1 MNKIICLFIV
11 LLIYTCSCAIAM
23 NDEFADCLP
32 RNLKKPI
39 VYNNYNFEATEV
51 IPIKL
56 KVINPVKSEK
66 ELYEGQQV
74 DFRVVQNV
82 VHNDKIIIK
91 RGAVV
96 PAKISVIITPGM
108 NGIPA
113 SIILKDFDI
122 ENIEKTKLTDYYEVF
137 GQNRSLMVIPLK
149 WVLTVLPPTGSLT
162 NLIMGG
168 HAKLAVKKPITIY
181 YYPNWM

>member
-1 MNKIICLFIV
+1 MNKIISLFIV
-11 LLIYTCSCAIAM
+11 LLFYTCSFAIAI
-23 NDEFADCLP
+23 NDEYADCLP
-32 RNLKKPI
+32 RDLNSPI
-39 VYNNYNFEATEV
+39 VYSNYNFEPTEV